1 MGIIKRNNM
10 TIVKDNGTWVAD
22 PSGLTSGDL
31 KAWRERMYSACPNP
45 EVGDIVVVVNE
56 NNGKKI
62 GYKALTS
69 DGYDT
74 RWQRVSSEEVEKHLR
89 LLDVKDGGDQLTNPD
104 DYVYL
109 SDGVYV
115 HKDDC
120 WF

>member
-1 MGIIKRNNM
+1 M
-10 TIVKDNGTWVAD
+10 TVVKDNGSWVAD

-31 KAWRERMYSACPNP
+31 KSWRDRMYAECPNP
-45 EVGDIVVVVNE
+45 NVGDIVVVVNE
-56 NNGKKI
+56 NDGKKI

-74 RWQRVSSEEVEKHLR
+74 RWQRVSSEEVEQHLR
-89 LLDVKDGGDQLTNPD
+89 FLDVKDGGDQLTNPD